1 MKFAHPFRFAAVL
14 VIGVALAVFLAA
26 QSAGIALTRKA
37 PAFALTLFPLN
48 ALAREELASQ
58 ALFASEGI
66 VTSESGTQKARK
78 WAIQAYREE
87 PLTPEA
93 HAVLALTEPDE
104 RIRSEIVSLA
114 SQMNRRNAK
123 LQAVI
128 LQEQVAAQDY
138 PGSVATLD
146 RILRVRP
153 SRYQELFPTLL
164 AVFIRDGAADEFAQ
178 ILDGTSLWHRA
189 FFQYAVTQ
197 PPALLN
203 LLEVRKQVSFENAGL
218 DEALIKNLVAEG
230 ELDAAFDFYEKLRS
244 NKRPDAGSGKLAW
257 DSTYSPFEWKY
268 VDQAGFRAQPSLD
281 SDQLEISLRPGKGGV
296 VARRLVKAPETPFVL
311 VVEHSITAEQI
322 LKDINVGLWC
332 VGSGFSVLDRNL
344 ADQSDGFEISS
355 LPESCSFVEMMIKAR
370 AWSGRSSLNAEI
382 EAFYIRQ

>member
-1 MKFAHPFRFAAVL
+1 MKFAHPFRFAALL
-14 VIGVALAVFLAA
+14 VISVALAVSLAA

-66 VTSESGTQKARK
+66 VTSESVTQKARK

-114 SQMNRRNAK
+114 SQMNRRNSK

-128 LQEQVAAQDY
+128 LQEQVTAQDY

-164 AVFIRDGAADEFAQ
+164 PVFIREGAADD
-178 ILDGTSLWHRA
+178 DGD
-189 FFQYAVTQ
+189 V
-197 PPALLN
+197 
-203 LLEVRKQVSFENAGL
+203 LEM
-218 DEALIKNLVAEG
+218 
-230 ELDAAFDFYEKLRS
+230 
-244 NKRPDAGSGKLAW
+244 
-257 DSTYSPFEWKY
+257 
-268 VDQAGFRAQPSLD
+268 
-281 SDQLEISLRPGKGGV
+281 
-296 VARRLVKAPETPFVL
+296 
-311 VVEHSITAEQI
+311 
-322 LKDINVGLWC
+322 C
-332 VGSGFSVLDRNL
+332 
-344 ADQSDGFEISS
+344 
-355 LPESCSFVEMMIKAR
+355 
-370 AWSGRSSLNAEI
+370 
-382 EAFYIRQ
+382 